1 MRPPRGILSTM
12 LDRQEFFALMTEAV
26 AAPAQNDLVGDRVP
40 PGSAKTRVLE
50 AHAPEPSPDGVAMLV
65 GALAER
71 SGLHAVRVGD
81 ELWWLMGDGMVGF
94 LDTLNPRFWQLH
106 STSAADAVARAVRAV
121 VAGEP
126 RLDTAW
132 LPKTLLRELDG
143 EHLWVKS
150 SFEADELLGSEV
162 AARRWRA
169 RFEGDAPEGLL
180 DLLQGTEYERAATLT
195 GLGSLV
201 REPNVGEAV
210 VVADFQG
217 AFVTGRGD
225 FSIAASAVWNMIRRY
240 ERWVRALEDRH
251 RLSSR
256 AIEGSG
262 VTIEG
267 DVATISFGR
276 DVEHLDRL
284 VEGLFTAKEPFRL
297 WGVPERTPDGWFADA
312 VDLHVGHP
320 LRMDIMTDRIRIL
333 LEPETCGNTLAR
345 LLTNL
350 QQRLDARAVLLPATL
365 AAA

>member
-1 MRPPRGILSTM
+1 M
-12 LDRQEFFALMTEAV
+12 LDRQEFFALMSEAV
-26 AAPAQNDLVGDRVP
+26 AAPARGELVGGRVP
-40 PGSAKTRVLE
+40 PGRVKTRILE
-50 AHAPEPSPDGVAMLV
+50 AHAPVPSGDGVAVLV
-65 GALAER
+65 RDVTERTGLRAE
-71 SGLHAVRVGD
+71 LVGD
-81 ELWWLMGDGMVGF
+81 ELWWLTSDGVVGF

-106 STSAADAVARAVRAV
+106 STSPADQVARAVRTV
-121 VAGEP
+121 VAGDP

-150 SFEADELLGSEV
+150 AFEADELLGSDV
-162 AARRWRA
+162 SARRWRA

-180 DLLQGTEYERAATLT
+180 DLLRDTEYERAASLT

-201 REPNVGEAV
+201 REPDIGEAV

-217 AFVTGRGD
+217 AFVTGQGD
-225 FSIAASAVWNMIRRY
+225 FSVAASVVWNLVRRY
-240 ERWVRALEDRH
+240 EQWVRALENRH

-256 AIEGSG
+256 ALEGSG

-276 DVEHLDRL
+276 DVENLARL

-297 WGVPERTPDGWFADA
+297 WGVPERTPGGWFADA

-320 LRMDIMTDRIRIL
+320 LRMDILSDRIRVL
-333 LEPETCGNTLAR
+333 LEPQTCGNTLAR

-350 QQRLDARAVLLPATL
+350 QQRLDARAALQPV
-365 AAA
+365 AA